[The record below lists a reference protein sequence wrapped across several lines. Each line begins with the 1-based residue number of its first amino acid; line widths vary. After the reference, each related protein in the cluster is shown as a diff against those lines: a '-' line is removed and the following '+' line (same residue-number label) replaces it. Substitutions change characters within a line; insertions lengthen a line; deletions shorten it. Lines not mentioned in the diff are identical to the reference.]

1 MQYLDELKVL
11 KLYAD
16 DGRKYELKADF
27 KALKKL
33 NNLMSGFKIDDLY
46 ISNAFDCID
55 KFLNQV
61 KFRIVLLP
69 YFIKAMVINEDLSIE
84 YIENHILGM
93 NFKRIGQAINVI
105 FELLSIEFKTDNN
118 DEIKK
123 KNQLSE

>member
-16 DGRKYELKADF
+16 DGREYELKADF

-55 KFLNQV
+55 KFLNKV
-61 KFRIVLLP
+61 
-69 YFIKAMVINEDLSIE
+69 
-84 YIENHILGM
+84 
-93 NFKRIGQAINVI
+93 
-105 FELLSIEFKTDNN
+105 
-118 DEIKK
+118 K
-123 KNQLSE
+123 KNINIFLRNHMLRDSQE